1 MAAKVCMPAEI
12 KSNRWADIDS
22 DDEWTPMRT
31 GMTRL
36 TSAQSSRTQAS
47 CSATG
52 NDSPASA
59 STKTSSGSKSDS
71 DDEAVAKERAR
82 WADISDSDSEDFPAA
97 QADDE
102 WTTVA
107 KKKAKPTLAPWA
119 KAAPKPTPAPWA
131 KAAAKPAPWAK
142 ESVKPAPWT
151 KPALAEAKAAPAPKP
166 EPKVAAPKVEPKA
179 PKPEPKAE
187 KEKKA
192 RAGPKDTTRKVFAG
206 VDGDAKVRG
215 GKSCV
220 QRILGPGGS
229 NLRKISARAG
239 DGALLSLRGQGVE
252 SNATEA
258 LHMLIKGSDD
268 ALPYAVAAVEALFAR
283 VQQEAAGFRA
293 KYPARAEL

>member
-12 KSNRWADIDS
+12 KSSRWADIDS
-22 DDEWTPMRT
+22 DDDWTPMRT

-36 TSAQSSRTQAS
+36 TSAQSGRTQAS

-59 STKTSSGSKSDS
+59 STKDSAGSKSDS
-71 DDEAVAKERAR
+71 EDEAPKAGRAR
-82 WADISDSDSEDFPAA
+82 WADIEDSDSEDFPAA
-97 QADDE
+97 PAADDE
-102 WTTVA
+102 WTTVG
-107 KKKAKPTLAPWA
+107 KKKAKPTPAPWA
-119 KAAPKPTPAPWA
+119 AAAKPTPAPWA

-142 ESVKPAPWT
+142 ETAKPAPWT
-151 KPALAEAKAAPAPKP
+151 KPAPAAEAKAAPAPTPKP
-166 EPKVAAPKVEPKA
+166 EPKVAAPKAEPKAPA
-179 PKPEPKAE
+179 PKPEP
-187 KEKKA
+187 KKA

-215 GKSCV
+215 GKSCI

-239 DGALLSLRGQGVE
+239 DGASLSLRGQGVE
-252 SNATEA
+252 PNATEA

-268 ALPYAVAAVEALFAR
+268 ALPYAVAAVEALFTR
-283 VQQEAAGFRA
+283 VQQEAAEFRA
-293 KYPARAEL
+293 KYPARAA